1 MSLTNTEA
9 LSLYQTIGKFQ
20 TKEDLP
26 TKFSWAL
33 MRTKKRLKVLIDSM
47 DEIRQPPARMQEYET
62 KRIALCEAASEK
74 EEDGK
79 PKVENNNFVIE
90 TEARE
95 QLNKDIA
102 ALRDGDFKEMFDEQE
117 KKSKDIED
125 LMKEECDIELFK
137 VAPEF
142 LPETMSPADL
152 EILEVMIE
160 D

>member
-1 MSLTNTEA
+1 
-9 LSLYQTIGKFQ
+9 
-20 TKEDLP
+20 
-26 TKFSWAL
+26 
-33 MRTKKRLKVLIDSM
+33 M

-117 KKSKDIED
+117 KKSKEIED